1 MNWEDP
7 KVFEEFFD
15 AQAIDKE
22 DWASDDDFKAK
33 YEQMWGAVCIAY
45 PDIPKNHEPY
55 DVGWLFE
62 NGYGISVI
70 RYYNSQGC
78 EEGRFEVGVIKSK
91 EDSENDIESALLT
104 YNTPI
109 TDDVIG
115 NLTAEEVKEIGKK
128 IMELE
133 E

>member
-1 MNWEDP
+1 MNWEKP

-15 AQAIDKE
+15 EKATDKE
-22 DWASDDDFKAK
+22 DWASDDDFKSE
-33 YEQMWGAVCIAY
+33 YEQMWGGVCIAY
-45 PDIPKNHEPY
+45 PDIPKDHEPY
-55 DVGWLFE
+55 GAGWLFE

-70 RYYNSQGC
+70 RDYNSQGF
-78 EEGRFEVGVIKSK
+78 EEGKFMVGVIKSK
-91 EDSENDIESALLT
+91 EGSENDIETALLT

-115 NLTAEEVKEIGKK
+115 NLTAEEVKGIGKK